1 MSTLQAEIKDGLNKI
16 LGQDIKYLIKHVH
29 DDGTEDIALSWGV
42 RKEWIEQILKFLDS
56 KQVAI
61 IRIPQRGEDLTGSVL
76 CFLKELI
83 NG

>member
-1 MSTLQAEIKDGLNKI
+1 MTTPQEEIKDGIYSLLKPYI
-16 LGQDIKYLIKHVH
+16 T
-29 DDGTEDIALSWGV
+29 DDPWKAEVIFVLTD
-42 RKEWIEQILKFLDS
+42 KILKFLDS